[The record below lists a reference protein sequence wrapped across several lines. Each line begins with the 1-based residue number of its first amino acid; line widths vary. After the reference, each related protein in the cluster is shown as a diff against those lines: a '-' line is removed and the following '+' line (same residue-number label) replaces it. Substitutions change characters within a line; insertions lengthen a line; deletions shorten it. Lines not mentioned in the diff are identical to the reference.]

1 MTECV
6 MIRVAAIRL
15 ILVLASGSGCCRLR
29 CGIPIATMLNKVLI
43 MKIAIVDDNKTMRDV
58 LRAICEGQGHEVV
71 AEFGDGVGLA
81 DYVTN
86 HHPDAICLDFN
97 LPGEDGLQ
105 LLAHMDA
112 VANNVDVIMITG
124 SDDPELKGHAADLGA
139 AGFIRKPFQEV
150 QVIDE
155 LKAIVETRRIAAKAA
170 ETPVEAAAETAP
182 PAPATTPV
190 ALAVQDVPVIP
201 RTAVIIDDSGSVR
214 LLLKG
219 ILESIGIKVLGVAT
233 NGRDGAE
240 LVRRSRPAVV
250 CLDVDMPVMTGI
262 EALPHVHAASAQ
274 SRVVMITG
282 NAGREIVQA
291 AVTGGA
297 KGYFLK
303 PIRPAKVEDFMKK
316 LLKLS

>member
-1 MTECV
+1 
-6 MIRVAAIRL
+6 
-15 ILVLASGSGCCRLR
+15 
-29 CGIPIATMLNKVLI
+29 

-58 LRAICEGQGHEVV
+58 LRAICEGEGHEVV
-71 AEFGDGVGLA
+71 AEFGDGVGLS
-81 DYVTN
+81 DYVVN
-86 HHPDAICLDFN
+86 HRPDVICLDFN

-112 VANNVDVIMITG
+112 VANNVNVIMITG

-155 LKAIVETRRIAAKAA
+155 LKAIVETRRITAKAA
-170 ETPVEAAAETAP
+170 ETPVVAVAAAAVP
-182 PAPATTPV
+182 VPSAAPA
-190 ALAVQDVPVIP
+190 LSVQDMPVLP
-201 RTAVIIDDSGSVR
+201 RTAVIIDDSASVR

-219 ILESIGIKVLGVAT
+219 ILEELGIKGLGVAT

-240 LVRRSRPAVV
+240 MVRRSRPAVV

-262 EALPHVHAASAQ
+262 EALPHVHAASARSQ
-274 SRVVMITG
+274 VVMITG

-291 AVTGGA
+291 AVSGGA

-303 PIRPAKVEDFMKK
+303 PIRPAKVEEFMKK
-316 LLKLS
+316 LLKLPLA